1 MNKERKQPSTAFAV
15 VTFLAIILV
24 LIVMINMGV
33 NTTLSVFAG
42 VIVAVIATKLLNIPW
57 QEVEQNIIKTA
68 ADCMPTFL
76 IVIMVGMLVGIWMA
90 GGTVPSLMYYGMR
103 VISPKILVPLA
114 FVLCGL
120 TSEFTGTSFGSIATM
135 GLAMVGIASTTSI
148 PVPLVVGAVVSGAWL
163 GDKMS
168 PLSDTTNLAS
178 GVSKVPLYDHIHSM
192 QFTTIPAGVV
202 ALILFTIAG
211 LHYSGGSMDLAQQKL
226 IMDTLSHH
234 FNINILLILPA
245 ILVVLISV
253 FKIPSLLGMGLAVVI
268 SAVDLMNYAFN
279 GFSIKTGV
287 AIVDPM
293 LNRGGVLSMSELLV
307 TFMVASVMGAV
318 ITSTGILD
326 VLAKNVLL
334 KFIKNRTILIIVTLI
349 YCYIVNFLTAGGQT
363 VSIIVTEQ
371 TFESTFEDMNINRK
385 VLSRTLE
392 DSGTLSAPIVPWGV
406 ATIYVMGVLGCS
418 TAYIPYAWF
427 IFIVPI
433 FSIICAI
440 TGFGIWDKEGNP
452 VRK

>member
-1 MNKERKQPSTAFAV
+1 MQYTA
-15 VTFLAIILV
+15 L
-24 LIVMINMGV
+24 
-33 NTTLSVFAG
+33 
-42 VIVAVIATKLLNIPW
+42 P
-57 QEVEQNIIKTA
+57 A
-68 ADCMPTFL
+68 A
-76 IVIMVGMLVGIWMA
+76 
-90 GGTVPSLMYYGMR
+90 
-103 VISPKILVPLA
+103 
-114 FVLCGL
+114 
-120 TSEFTGTSFGSIATM
+120 
-135 GLAMVGIASTTSI
+135 
-148 PVPLVVGAVVSGAWL
+148 
-163 GDKMS
+163 
-168 PLSDTTNLAS
+168 
-178 GVSKVPLYDHIHSM
+178 
-192 QFTTIPAGVV
+192 VV

-211 LHYSGGSMDLAQQKL
+211 LYYSGGSMDLAQQKL
-226 IMDTLSHH
+226 ILDTLSKH

-245 ILVVLISV
+245 ILVILISV
-253 FKIPSLLGMGLAVVI
+253 FKLPSLLGMGLAVVV
-268 SAVDLMNYAFN
+268 SAAFAMVFQGVNFVDLMNYAFN
-279 GFSIKTGV
+279 GFSIETGV
-287 AIVDPM
+287 SIVDPM

-334 KFIKNRTILIIVTLI
+334 KFIKNRTVLVFVTLV
-349 YCYIVNFLTAGGQT
+349 YCYVVNFLTAGGQT

-371 TFESTFEDMNINRK
+371 TFESTYEDMNISRK

-433 FSIICAI
+433 FSMICAI
-440 TGFGIWDKEGNP
+440 TGIGIWDKEEKP

>member
-90 GGTVPSLMYYGMR
+90 GGT
-103 VISPKILVPLA
+103 ISPKILVPLA
-114 FVLCGL
+114 FVLCAL

-268 SAVDLMNYAFN
+268 SAVFAMVFQGVNFVDLMNYAFN

-392 DSGTLSAPIVPWGV
+392 DAGTLSAPIVPWGV